1 MTFKFPLQRLLDL
14 KAKHEQEMA
23 RQLAMA
29 QGEADRER
37 ASRDALARVHAD
49 AHTRLA
55 AAAGGGATTV
65 GHLVSLGQTL
75 TPLQERVEQAD
86 ERTVA
91 AEQAA
96 DAQHQKLTEA
106 LQDRQVLDRL
116 REKRLDLHKADENAR
131 DLAAMDAIALTR
143 FVTPSDTSRREKDS
157 TS

>member
-23 RQLAMA
+23 RQLAQV

-37 ASRDALARVHAD
+37 SSRDVLAQVHAD

-55 AAAGGGATTV
+55 AAAGDGTTV

-75 TPLQERVEQAD
+75 TPLQARVEQAD

-91 AEQAA
+91 AEQAV
-96 DAQHQKLTEA
+96 DAQHQKLSEA

-116 REKRLDLHKADENAR
+116 REKRLDIHRADENAR

-143 FVTPSDTSRREKDS
+143 FVTPTDTSRRGKDS
-157 TS
+157 AS